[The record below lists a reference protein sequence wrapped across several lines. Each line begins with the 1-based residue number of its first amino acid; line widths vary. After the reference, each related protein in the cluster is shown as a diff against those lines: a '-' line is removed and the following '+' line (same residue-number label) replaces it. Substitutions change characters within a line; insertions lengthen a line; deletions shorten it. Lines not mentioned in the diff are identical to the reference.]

1 MLLLVALKF
10 VSTHT
15 IMDVENHRYMPVEN
29 LEQESYR
36 HRDMADPSRDDES
49 GDQEDRGN
57 PVVEISCYLEHVGEV
72 LLLLTDTH
80 LVCHPVE
87 DAADSMPVSFLRCL
101 TSQAKSSSSV
111 ASKSLLI
118 QFCPLSSP

>member
-1 MLLLVALKF
+1 
-10 VSTHT
+10 
-15 IMDVENHRYMPVEN
+15 MDHENHRYMPVEN

-36 HRDMADPSRDDES
+36 HGDMADPSRDDES

-101 TSQAKSSSSV
+101 TS
-111 ASKSLLI
+111 
-118 QFCPLSSP
+118 